1 MRIRRSQNPDI
12 LGIKRTHQ
20 PPPTIKIVESVHP
33 HIHPRQRRLQLPA
46 SRPGYRLDIL
56 TEPRHVLELVEDV
69 RLHLAYLAVGHLVRR
84 DTSRL
89 RSRFPGSLETR
100 PEGVGYDLDEAG
112 HIQLARPQAVDW
124 LADHRAVSVYRRA
137 RHDYTLSIDGG
148 HGFGNLGDLIPSPK

>member
-1 MRIRRSQNPDI
+1 MQCLSSHPNIFLVEICHRAPAR
-12 LGIKRTHQ
+12 
-20 PPPTIKIVESVHP
+20 IKILPSIDP
-33 HIHPRQRRLQLPA
+33 LIHPRQRRLQLPA

-69 RLHLAYLAVGHLVRR
+69 RLHLANLAVGHLVRR

-112 HIQLARPQAVDW
+112 HIQLARPQAIDW